1 MWYNI
6 YNERARPKQ
15 KRKRRKMT
23 FIEVLNNPE
32 ARELVEL
39 IEELIG
45 ETEAE
50 LVRIRNEYI
59 NLLAEKFGYT
69 YKI

>member
-1 MWYNI
+1 MN
-6 YNERARPKQ
+6 
-15 KRKRRKMT
+15 
-23 FIEVLNNPE
+23 FCEVLNNTE

-45 ETEAE
+45 ETEPA

-59 NLLAEKFGYT
+59 KQLAEKFGYS
-69 YKI
+69 YEI